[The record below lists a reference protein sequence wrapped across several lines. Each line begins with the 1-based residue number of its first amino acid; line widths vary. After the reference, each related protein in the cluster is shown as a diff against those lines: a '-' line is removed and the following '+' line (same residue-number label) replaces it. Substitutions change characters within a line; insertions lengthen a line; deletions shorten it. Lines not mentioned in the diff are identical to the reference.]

1 MQITPRILLAAP
13 AALVLIACGATEPNA
28 MHPVNLAAAI
38 AGGAPTG
45 GGSTTN
51 LIVGDQR
58 GSVSI
63 SSAQMLLS
71 RIELASNQS
80 CTGGSSPINASNQD
94 DDDPS
99 DSSDADNDD
108 GESSDSSDVD
118 NDDGE
123 SSDSSDVDDDDGES
137 SDSSDVDD
145 DDGESSDSSDADN
158 PSPSASNNCV
168 PLETGQVLV
177 NLPLDGATKG
187 FADGWVPA
195 GTYTRLRANLQTV
208 KVVGVYT
215 DANGT
220 AHQFTLTRRL
230 NVVSAIR
237 LNTPV
242 TVDASTLNLIL
253 DVGVRS
259 WFTDRTGAVFDPTS
273 AANQSMVQR
282 NILRSLR
289 ARS

>member
-13 AALVLIACGATEPNA
+13 AALLLIACGATEPNA

-71 RIELASNQS
+71 RIELANNQS

-94 DDDPS
+94 DDEPS
-99 DSSDADNDD
+99 DSSDVDNGD

-118 NDDGE
+118 NGDGE
-123 SSDSSDVDDDDGES
+123 SSDSSDVDDDDGEA

-145 DDGESSDSSDADN
+145 DDGEASDSSDVDN
-158 PSPSASNNCV
+158 SPSASSCV
-168 PLETGQVLV
+168 PLQTGQVLV

-187 FADGWVPA
+187 IADGLVPA

-237 LNTPV
+237 LDAPV
-242 TVDASTLNLIL
+242 TVDASTINLIL

-259 WFTDRTGAVFDPTS
+259 WFTDRTGAVFDPTT
-273 AANQSMVQR
+273 AANQSVVQR